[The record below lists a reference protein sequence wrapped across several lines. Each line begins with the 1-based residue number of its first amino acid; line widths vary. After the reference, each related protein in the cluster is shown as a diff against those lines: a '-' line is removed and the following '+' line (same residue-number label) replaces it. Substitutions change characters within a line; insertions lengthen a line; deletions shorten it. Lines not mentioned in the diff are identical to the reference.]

1 MAEYYKIQKRNRLFD
16 FNITLLLII
25 FNLLVFFL
33 FFLVNI
39 FYPNIWNY
47 LALTPELIIQ
57 GKNLWTLI
65 TGIFIHANF
74 PHLFFNMIS
83 LFFIGGLVEKIIGK
97 KRFLWFYLVSGIF
110 ASMFFA
116 LLSGFFGFGIL
127 NKIFGDPS
135 ISGVGA
141 SGAIFGLIGILA
153 VLIPRKKIYLIA
165 GPLIAIIIQAIAETL
180 FSGSS
185 FLTILGF
192 ILNIYI
198 FISIFTIFSFNPWTR
213 KIALPVELPFWL
225 VPIVAIVPLIVI
237 GLFVSLPIGNTAHLG
252 GFAIGLIYGFYL
264 KNRYKNKTKYISR
277 YFT

>member
-1 MAEYYKIQKRNRLFD
+1 MAEYYKIQRRNRLFN
-16 FNITLLLII
+16 FNITFLLII
-25 FNLLVFFL
+25 VNLLAFFL
-33 FFLVNI
+33 FLILNI
-39 FYPNIWNY
+39 FYPNIWDY
-47 LALTPELIIQ
+47 LALTPGLIIQ

-65 TGIFIHANF
+65 TSVFIHANF

-97 KRFLWFYLVSGIF
+97 KRFLWFYITSGIF
-110 ASMFFA
+110 ASIFFA

-127 NKIFGDPS
+127 SKIFGDPS
-135 ISGVGA
+135 IPGVGA

-165 GPLIAIIIQAIAETL
+165 GPLLAIIIQAIAETL
-180 FSGSS
+180 FSENS

-198 FISIFTIFSFNPWTR
+198 FISIFTIFSFNSKTR

-225 VPIVAIVPLIVI
+225 VPIVAIIPLVVI
-237 GLFVSLPIGNTAHLG
+237 GLFVNLPIGNTAHLG
-252 GFAIGLIYGFYL
+252 GFFAGLIYGFYL
-264 KNRYKNKTKYISR
+264 KNKYKNKTKYIGR